1 MDTKHCL
8 VYLRCY
14 MAIKDRKE
22 RDKLDRRKLI
32 IESATRLFLE
42 LGYEKTSIRTI
53 ADDIEYSPATI
64 YLYFKEKDEIFYI
77 IHEQGFVLLNNEF
90 AKYAHI
96 QNPVERLT
104 AIGHAYLNFALN
116 NPDYYDLMFIMR
128 APLQEI
134 SCLEK
139 WDAGDSAFQVL
150 VETVSEGIDQQLLR
164 EGDKFMVALTVWSYA
179 HGLVSLYIRERFQ
192 SMKKVDDDVLK
203 SMLGQSMDFF
213 LKSIQ
218 P

>member
-1 MDTKHCL
+1 
-8 VYLRCY
+8 

-90 AKYAHI
+90 AKHVHI
-96 QNPVERLT
+96 ENPFERLT
-104 AIGHAYLNFALN
+104 AIGHSYLNFALD

-150 VETVSEGIDQQLLR
+150 VDTVSEGIDQRLLK
-164 EGDKFMVALTVWSYA
+164 EADKFMVALTVWSYA

-192 SMKKVDDDVLK
+192 SMKKVDDQVLK
-203 SMLGQSMDFF
+203 NMLGQSMDFF

-218 P
+218 H